1 MKSVE
6 ITLFGGTGLIG
17 TFLKEEM
24 IKDSF
29 FNKINFVTRKAFK
42 SNHKKIINHIIDF
55 SNYEEI
61 SNTIKNSDFVFS
73 AIGTT
78 QSKVNWNKDEYRKI
92 DYDINSNIA
101 LACKKFKVKNFSL
114 VSTAG
119 AKYKSNNF
127 YLNLKGEIEK
137 NIISMN
143 LLSTSIYRPSL
154 LLGNR
159 KDRRIG
165 EKIAQFLMPKFS
177 FLMPEIY
184 KPIKAKNVAI
194 SMINVS
200 KSIQKGHKIYHYREI
215 IENS

>member
-1 MKSVE
+1 
-6 ITLFGGTGLIG
+6 
-17 TFLKEEM
+17 
-24 IKDSF
+24 
-29 FNKINFVTRKAFK
+29 
-42 SNHKKIINHIIDF
+42 
-55 SNYEEI
+55 
-61 SNTIKNSDFVFS
+61 
-73 AIGTT
+73 
-78 QSKVNWNKDEYRKI
+78 
-92 DYDINSNIA
+92 
-101 LACKKFKVKNFSL
+101 
-114 VSTAG
+114 
-119 AKYKSNNF
+119 
-127 YLNLKGEIEK
+127 
-137 NIISMN
+137 MN

>member
-1 MKSVE
+1 MKPVE

-24 IKDSF
+24 VKDSF
-29 FNKINFVTRKAFK
+29 FKKINFVTRKLFK
-42 SNHKKIINHIIDF
+42 SNHRKITNHIIDF

-119 AKYKSNNF
+119 AKYKSDNF

-200 KSIQKGHKIYHYREI
+200 KSMQKGVKIYHYKEI

>member
-29 FNKINFVTRKAFK
+29 FKKINFVTRNLFK
-42 SNHKKIINHIIDF
+42 SNHRKITNHIIDF

-119 AKYKSNNF
+119 AKYKSDNF

-200 KSIQKGHKIYHYREI
+200 KSMQKGLKIYHYKEI

>member
-24 IKDSF
+24 VKDSF
-29 FNKINFVTRKAFK
+29 FKKINFVTRNLFK
-42 SNHKKIINHIIDF
+42 SNHRKITNHIIDF

-119 AKYKSNNF
+119 AKYKSDNF

-137 NIISMN
+137 NIISMK

-200 KSIQKGHKIYHYREI
+200 KSMQKGLKIYHYKEI

>member
-1 MKSVE
+1 MNSVE

-24 IKDSF
+24 VKDSF
-29 FNKINFVTRKAFK
+29 FKKINFVTRKLFK
-42 SNHKKIINHIIDF
+42 SNHRKITNHIIDF

-119 AKYKSNNF
+119 AKYKSDNF

>member
-17 TFLKEEM
+17 NFLKEEM
-24 IKDSF
+24 AKDSF
-29 FNKINFVTRKAFK
+29 FKKINFVTRKILK
-42 SNHKKIINHIIDF
+42 SNHRKITNHIIDF

-119 AKYKSNNF
+119 AKYKSDNF

-137 NIISMN
+137 NIISMK

-165 EKIAQFLMPKFS
+165 EKIAQFLIPKFS

-184 KPIKAKNVAI
+184 KPIKAKNVAL

-200 KSIQKGHKIYHYREI
+200 KSMQKGLKIYHYKEI

>member
-24 IKDSF
+24 VKDSF
-29 FNKINFVTRKAFK
+29 FKKINFVTRKLFK
-42 SNHKKIINHIIDF
+42 SNHRKITNHIIDF

-101 LACKKFKVKNFSL
+101 LACKKFKVKNLSL

>member
-1 MKSVE
+1 MKPVE

-29 FNKINFVTRKAFK
+29 FKKINFVTRKLFK
-42 SNHKKIINHIIDF
+42 SNHRKITNHIIDF

-101 LACKKFKVKNFSL
+101 LACKKFKVKNFSF

>member
-29 FNKINFVTRKAFK
+29 FKKINFVTRKLFK
-42 SNHKKIINHIIDF
+42 SNHRKITNHIIDF

-119 AKYKSNNF
+119 AKYKSDNF

>member
-29 FNKINFVTRKAFK
+29 FNKINFVTRKLFK
-42 SNHKKIINHIIDF
+42 SNHKKITNHIIDF

-101 LACKKFKVKNFSL
+101 LACKKFKVKNFSF

>member
-24 IKDSF
+24 VKDSF
-29 FNKINFVTRKAFK
+29 FKKINFVTRKLFN
-42 SNHKKIINHIIDF
+42 SNHRKITNHIIDF

-119 AKYKSNNF
+119 AKYKSDNF

-137 NIISMN
+137 NIINMN

-200 KSIQKGHKIYHYREI
+200 KSMQKGLKIYHYKEI

>member
-24 IKDSF
+24 VKDSF
-29 FNKINFVTRKAFK
+29 FKKINFVTRKILK
-42 SNHKKIINHIIDF
+42 SNHRKITNHIIDF

-119 AKYKSNNF
+119 AKYKSDNF

-137 NIISMN
+137 NIICMN

-200 KSIQKGHKIYHYREI
+200 KSMQKGLKIYHYKEI

>member
-24 IKDSF
+24 VKDSF
-29 FNKINFVTRKAFK
+29 FKKINFVTRNLFK
-42 SNHKKIINHIIDF
+42 SNHRKITNHIIDF

-119 AKYKSNNF
+119 AKYKSDNF

-200 KSIQKGHKIYHYREI
+200 KSMQKGLKIYHYKEI

>member
-29 FNKINFVTRKAFK
+29 FKKINFVTRKLFK
-42 SNHKKIINHIIDF
+42 SNHRKITNHIIDF

-200 KSIQKGHKIYHYREI
+200 KSMQKGLKIYHYKEI

>member
-17 TFLKEEM
+17 NFLKEEM
-24 IKDSF
+24 VKDSF
-29 FNKINFVTRKAFK
+29 FKKINFVTRKILK
-42 SNHKKIINHIIDF
+42 SNHRKITNHIIDF

-119 AKYKSNNF
+119 AKYKSDNF

-137 NIISMN
+137 NIICMN

-200 KSIQKGHKIYHYREI
+200 KSMQKGLKIYHYKEI

>member
-29 FNKINFVTRKAFK
+29 FKKINFVTRKLFK
-42 SNHKKIINHIIDF
+42 SNHRKITNHIIDF

-119 AKYKSNNF
+119 AKYKSDNF
-127 YLNLKGEIEK
+127 DLNLKGEIEK

>member
-29 FNKINFVTRKAFK
+29 FKKINFVTRKLFK
-42 SNHKKIINHIIDF
+42 SNHRKITNHIIDF

-101 LACKKFKVKNFSL
+101 LACKKFKVKKFSL

>member
-17 TFLKEEM
+17 TFLKEQ
-24 IKDSF
+24 IVKDSF

-42 SNHKKIINHIIDF
+42 SNHKKIINHVIDF

-61 SNTIKNSDFVFS
+61 SNTIKNSDLVYS

-78 QSKVNWNKDEYRKI
+78 QSKVNWNKNEYRKI

-101 LACKKFKVKNFSL
+101 IACKKFNVKNFSF
-114 VSTAG
+114 VSSAG
-119 AKYKSNNF
+119 ANYKSDNF
-127 YLNLKGEIEK
+127 YLNLKGQIEN
-137 NIISMN
+137 NIINMN
-143 LLSTSIYRPSL
+143 LISTSIYRPSL
-154 LLGNR
+154 LLGKR
-159 KDRRIG
+159 KDSRIG
-165 EKIAQFLMPKFS
+165 EKIAQILMPKFS
-177 FLMPEIY
+177 FIMPEIY
-184 KPIKAKNVAI
+184 KPIKAKDVAL

>member
-29 FNKINFVTRKAFK
+29 FKKINFVTRKLFK
-42 SNHKKIINHIIDF
+42 SNHRKITNHIIDF

-177 FLMPEIY
+177 FIMPEIY
-184 KPIKAKNVAI
+184 KPIKAKDVAL

>member
-29 FNKINFVTRKAFK
+29 FKKINFVTRKLFK
-42 SNHKKIINHIIDF
+42 SNHRKITNHIIDF

-78 QSKVNWNKDEYRKI
+78 QSKVNWNKNEYRKI

>member
-29 FNKINFVTRKAFK
+29 FKKINFVTRKLFK
-42 SNHKKIINHIIDF
+42 SNHRKITNHIIDF

-194 SMINVS
+194 SMINIS

>member
-24 IKDSF
+24 VKDSF
-29 FNKINFVTRKAFK
+29 FKKINFVTRKLFK
-42 SNHKKIINHIIDF
+42 SNHRKITNHIIDF

-119 AKYKSNNF
+119 AKYKSDNF

>member
-24 IKDSF
+24 VKDSF
-29 FNKINFVTRKAFK
+29 FKKINFVTRKILK
-42 SNHKKIINHIIDF
+42 SNHRKITNHIIDF

-101 LACKKFKVKNFSL
+101 LACKKFKVKNFSI

-119 AKYKSNNF
+119 AKYKSDNF

-137 NIISMN
+137 NIISMK

-200 KSIQKGHKIYHYREI
+200 KSMQKGLKIYHYKEI

>member
-29 FNKINFVTRKAFK
+29 FKKINFVTRKLFK
-42 SNHKKIINHIIDF
+42 SNHRKITNHIIDF

>member
-24 IKDSF
+24 VKDSF
-29 FNKINFVTRKAFK
+29 FKKINFVTRKLFK
-42 SNHKKIINHIIDF
+42 SNHRKITNHIIDF

-101 LACKKFKVKNFSL
+101 IACKKFNVKNFSF

-119 AKYKSNNF
+119 ANYKSDNF
-127 YLNLKGEIEK
+127 YLNLKGQIEN
-137 NIISMN
+137 NIINMN
-143 LLSTSIYRPSL
+143 LISTSIYRPSL
-154 LLGNR
+154 LLGKR
-159 KDRRIG
+159 KDSSIG

-177 FLMPEIY
+177 FIMPEIY
-184 KPIKAKNVAI
+184 KPIKAKDVAL

>member
-1 MKSVE
+1 MNSVE

-17 TFLKEEM
+17 TFLKKIM
-24 IKDSF
+24 INDPYFK
-29 FNKINFVTRKAFK
+29 KINFVTRKVFK
-42 SNHKKIINHIIDF
+42 SNNKKINNHVIDF
-55 SNYEEI
+55 LKYEEI
-61 SNTIKNSDFVFS
+61 SNTIKNSSIVYS

-101 LACKKFKVKNFSL
+101 KACKSFKIQNFSF

-119 AKYKSNNF
+119 ANYKSDNF
-127 YLNLKGEIEK
+127 YLKLKGEIEK
-137 NIISMN
+137 HIINMN

-154 LLGNR
+154 LLGKR

-165 EKIAQFLMPKFS
+165 EKIAQLLMPKIS

-184 KPIKAKNVAI
+184 KPIKAKDVAI
-194 SMINVS
+194 SMINTS
-200 KSIQKGHKIYHYREI
+200 KSTHKGDKIYHYKEM

>member
-1 MKSVE
+1 MKPVE

-24 IKDSF
+24 VKDSF
-29 FNKINFVTRKAFK
+29 FKKINFVTRNLFK
-42 SNHKKIINHIIDF
+42 SNHRKITNHIIDF

-119 AKYKSNNF
+119 AKYKSDNF

-200 KSIQKGHKIYHYREI
+200 KSMQKGVKIYHYKEI

>member
-24 IKDSF
+24 VKDSF
-29 FNKINFVTRKAFK
+29 FKKINFVTRNLFK
-42 SNHKKIINHIIDF
+42 SNHRKITNHIIDF

-119 AKYKSNNF
+119 AKYKSDNF

>member
-24 IKDSF
+24 VKDSF
-29 FNKINFVTRKAFK
+29 FKKINFVTRKLFK
-42 SNHKKIINHIIDF
+42 SNHRKITNHIIDF

>member
-1 MKSVE
+1 MKPVE

-24 IKDSF
+24 VKDSF
-29 FNKINFVTRKAFK
+29 FKKINYVTRKLFK
-42 SNHKKIINHIIDF
+42 SNHRKITNHIIDF